1 MFPLVLNLL
10 TVIIANLGQLS
21 VTVTL
26 PQFTQMRSRSL
37 ILKSLILF
45 GRFIPSTNSC
55 NVFQA
60 ECFEDKYQQVK
71 ITSKRGSDIK
81 LRIK

>member
-1 MFPLVLNLL
+1 MTMFPLVLNLL

-37 ILKSLILF
+37 ILKSLILL
-45 GRFIPSTNSC
+45 GRQVASSSSC

-60 ECFEDKYQQVK
+60 ECFDDKYQQVK
-71 ITSKRGSDIK
+71 ITSKRGNFK
-81 LRIK
+81 